1 MRDDDERLFEL
12 ITQVEKQFVQFDF
25 IFRIE
30 TSRRL
35 IGKYDRG
42 AVYQCSGDGNPLF
55 FTARQ
60 LSRFVSQSVAQAQ
73 EIEYPLGLLFCIRL
87 VFSPDESRNHHI
99 FESRKFGQQL
109 VELEYESDVTVSET
123 RHFPIGEV
131 IHPSAVV

>member
-12 ITQVEKQFVQFDF
+12 VTQVEKQFVQFDF
-25 IFRIE
+25 VFRIE

-42 AVYQCSGDGNPLF
+42 AVYQCSGDGYSLF

-73 EIEYPLGLLFCIRL
+73 EIEYPLGFLFCIRL
-87 VFSPDESRNHHI
+87 FFPPMRAGIITFSR
-99 FESRKFGQQL
+99 
-109 VELEYESDVTVSET
+109 
-123 RHFPIGEV
+123 
-131 IHPSAVV
+131 AVNSGNNWWN